1 MSVNQNIDGALRW
14 ASARIASCSESARLD
29 AELLLAH
36 CLDKPRSY
44 LYSWP
49 EKELGESCWQRYQQL
64 VQRRLEP
71 MPIAYLLG
79 RREFYS
85 LEFSTRQ
92 QALVPRPETEML
104 VEQALLLI
112 APEQPH
118 RICDLGTGS
127 GIIAITLKKYR
138 PLARVHATDIDPA
151 CVELARENARKH
163 AVDIEFIESDWYRDM
178 PAALIFDL
186 IVANPPYIAAHHPFL
201 FQGDLPA
208 EPGLALTA
216 GVTGLEA
223 LRQII
228 TQAPRHLATGGY
240 LVLEHGYDQQADV
253 ADLLA
258 ENGFGEIR
266 CEYDDNHLPRTSIAK
281 LVENRDTGA

>member
-1 MSVNQNIDGALRW
+1 MNKNIDSAIRW
-14 ASARIASCSESARLD
+14 ASAQIASCSESARLD

-49 EKELGESCWQRYQQL
+49 EKELSDSCWQQYQQL

-79 RREFYS
+79 TREFYS

-92 QALVPRPETEML
+92 QVLVPRPETELL

-112 APEQPH
+112 PPQQTV
-118 RICDLGTGS
+118 RVCDLGTGS
-127 GIIAITLKKYR
+127 GIIAITLKKHR
-138 PLARVHATDIDPA
+138 PLARVYATDIDPA
-151 CVELARENARKH
+151 CVDLARENARKH
-163 AVDIEFIESDWYRDM
+163 AADIEFIESDWYRGL
-178 PAALIFDL
+178 PVALIFDL
-186 IVANPPYIAAHHPFL
+186 IVANPPYIAADHPFL
-201 FQGDLPA
+201 QRGDLPA
-208 EPGLALTA
+208 EPSLALTP

-228 TQAPRHLATGGY
+228 TQAPRHLVAGGY
-240 LVLEHGYDQQADV
+240 LILEHGYDQQAAV
-253 ADLLA
+253 TDLLA

-266 CEYDDNHLPRTSIAK
+266 CEYDDNNLPRTSIAK
-281 LVENRDTGA
+281 LVENPDSGA

>member
-1 MSVNQNIDGALRW
+1 MSTKIDSAIRW
-14 ASARIASCSESARLD
+14 ASAQIAPCSESARLD

-49 EKELGESCWQRYQQL
+49 DEELDDSCWQRYQKL

-71 MPIAYLLG
+71 MPVAYLLG

-85 LEFSTRQ
+85 MEFAARQ
-92 QALVPRPETEML
+92 QALVPRPETELL

-112 APEQPH
+112 PEEQEL

-127 GIIAITLKKYR
+127 GIIAITLKKHR
-138 PLARVHATDIDPA
+138 PLTRVHATDIDPA
-151 CVELARENARKH
+151 CIELARENAHKH
-163 AVDIEFIESDWYRDM
+163 AVDIEFIESDWYRDL
-178 PAALIFDL
+178 PDALVFDL
-186 IVANPPYIAAHHPFL
+186 IVANPPYIAADHPFL
-201 FQGDLPA
+201 KQGDLPA
-208 EPGLALTA
+208 EPSLALTP
-216 GVTGLEA
+216 GITGLEA

-228 TQAPRHLATGGY
+228 TQAPRRLVLGGY
-240 LVLEHGYDQQADV
+240 LMLEHGYDQQAAV
-253 ADLLA
+253 AELLA

-266 CEYDDNHLPRTSIAK
+266 CEYDDSDLPRTSIAK
-281 LVENRDTGA
+281 LVENPDIGA